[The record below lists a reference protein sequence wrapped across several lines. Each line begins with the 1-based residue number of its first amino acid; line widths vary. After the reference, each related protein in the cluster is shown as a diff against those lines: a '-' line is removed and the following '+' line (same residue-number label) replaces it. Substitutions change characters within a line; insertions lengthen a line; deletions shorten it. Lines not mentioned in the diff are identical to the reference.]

1 MESIIFF
8 VCFYI
13 IGMVF
18 ALMIYNVEVYEK
30 FNGRLLI
37 LKKEDLIGYTR
48 ILLSWIYIIY
58 KVYKF
63 IKINNYEDN

>member
-13 IGMVF
+13 IGVVF

-30 FNGRLLI
+30 INGKILN
-37 LKKEDLIGYTR
+37 LKKEDLIDYSR

-58 KVYKF
+58 KVYKI
-63 IKINNYEDN
+63 IKVNRL

>member
-8 VCFYI
+8 ICFYI
-13 IGMVF
+13 IGVVF

-30 FNGRLLI
+30 INGNLLNF
-37 LKKEDLIGYTR
+37 KKEDLINYSR

-58 KVYKF
+58 KVYKI
-63 IKINNYEDN
+63 IKVNRL

>member
-8 VCFYI
+8 ICFYI

-58 KVYKF
+58 KVYKI
-63 IKINNYEDN
+63 IKVNRL

>member
-30 FNGRLLI
+30 FNGKLLNF
-37 LKKEDLIGYTR
+37 KKEDLIGYSR

-63 IKINNYEDN
+63 IKVNRL

>member
-13 IGMVF
+13 IGVVF

-30 FNGRLLI
+30 FNGKLLN
-37 LKKEDLIGYTR
+37 LKKEDLIDCSR

-58 KVYKF
+58 KVYKI
-63 IKINNYEDN
+63 IKVNRL

>member
-13 IGMVF
+13 IGVVF

-30 FNGRLLI
+30 FNGRLLDF
-37 LKKEDLIGYTR
+37 KKEDLIGYTI
-48 ILLSWIYIIY
+48 ILLSWIYIIFKIY
-58 KVYKF
+58 KY
-63 IKINNYEDN
+63 KIN

>member
-13 IGMVF
+13 IGVVF

-30 FNGRLLI
+30 INGNLLNF
-37 LKKEDLIGYTR
+37 KKEDLINYSR

-58 KVYKF
+58 KVYKI
-63 IKINNYEDN
+63 IKVNRL